1 MALAASCVVTWREA
15 KESADSLDHKRHCG
29 GSVPRSARHRKLCRV
44 TAMSSAFIA
53 DRASIFI
60 DQIAEGPRPSPAR
73 QLRSSAGQSKPT
85 FFSGMTPSVISCSTS
100 FTKKPASLS
109 TARASALNG
118 RGLAPGCPGVLLGRA
133 QQRFAGRI
141 DQAGTATAQDSS
153 SASRLLIGFREEH
166 LNGEKLC
173 KTPANAC
180 NPMHTDPSN
189 ILNSFIR
196 EQRKN
201 RSVHQQHVGR
211 PGHEPI
217 EHRAADG
224 AGFYLPAGLP
234 LRDLGRLATEEGV
247 GGWAVRC
254 RFLTSSKYATM
265 LRCTSACCNA
275 A

>member
-1 MALAASCVVTWREA
+1 MKSTLRE
-15 KESADSLDHKRHCG
+15 
-29 GSVPRSARHRKLCRV
+29 
-44 TAMSSAFIA
+44 
-53 DRASIFI
+53 
-60 DQIAEGPRPSPAR
+60 
-73 QLRSSAGQSKPT
+73 
-85 FFSGMTPSVISCSTS
+85 
-100 FTKKPASLS
+100 
-109 TARASALNG
+109 
-118 RGLAPGCPGVLLGRA
+118 GLAPSPTCHTAARWFPRKWDVAVSTASVAEWPALALAGGLDDGANCIFIGATASLLCAPAIVRA
-133 QQRFAGRI
+133 ASLMPVRRMRVRIAPQYAGFCERLMYQSLDSNWRADEMSTILNGAGRI

-166 LNGEKLC
+166 LNGKKLC
-173 KTPANAC
+173 KTPANARK
-180 NPMHTDPSN
+180 PMHTDPST